1 MRIGDEMSEKNKA
14 TIAVRHGI
22 EADKHHGAV
31 VPPIYLSTT
40 YSFAD
45 FDTKRQYDYGRSGNP
60 NRDILAETLA
70 ELEGGARGI
79 ITATGMSA
87 VHLATQLL
95 NSDDT
100 LVIPHDC
107 YGGSYRLFT
116 SLEKRGLLKLK
127 VLDLT
132 KTENL
137 QEILAIKPKLIWIET
152 PSNPILR
159 LTDIKAITSIAKQC
173 GALVAADNTFLSP
186 ALQNPIEFGV
196 DIVVH
201 STTKYING
209 HSDVVGGAVIAAT
222 QELGD
227 ELAWWA
233 NNIGITGA
241 PFDSYLTLRGLRT
254 LNVRLKQHQENAFA
268 IAEYLENSPYVSQ
281 VYYPGL
287 ASHPQH
293 ELAKA
298 QQRGFGGMVSF
309 DIKGDIND
317 AAAFLTSLKDFSL
330 AESLGGVESLIC
342 HPATMTHAGMEPKAR
357 LEAGV
362 GDTLIR
368 ISVGI
373 EDVKDLIAD
382 LDRVFNLVKPG
393 QGQQAAKAEVKQT
406 QQDTQQNASFKLTP
420 AHTALW

>member
-1 MRIGDEMSEKNKA
+1 MSEKNKA

-159 LTDIKAITSIAKQC
+159 LTDIKAITSVAKQC

-186 ALQNPIEFGV
+186 ALQNLIEFGV

-268 IAEYLENSPYVSQ
+268 IAEYLESSPYVSQ

-393 QGQQAAKAEVKQT
+393 QGQQVTKAEAKQT

>member
-1 MRIGDEMSEKNKA
+1 MSEKNKA
-14 TIAVRHGI
+14 TIAVRSGI
-22 EADKHHGAV
+22 EADKQHGAV
-31 VPPIYLSTT
+31 VPPLYLSTT

-60 NRDILAETLA
+60 NRDILAEALT
-70 ELEGGARGI
+70 ELEGGAKGI
-79 ITATGMSA
+79 IIATGMAA
-87 VHLATQLL
+87 VHLTTQLL

-116 SLEKRGLLKLK
+116 SLEKRGLLKLEVVDFTK
-127 VLDLT
+127 SDSLT
-132 KTENL
+132 R
-137 QEILAIKPKLIWIET
+137 ILAIKPKLIWIET

-159 LTDIKAITSIAKQC
+159 LTDIKAVTDTAKQC

-186 ALQNPIEFGV
+186 ALQNPIKFGA

-222 QELGD
+222 AELGE

-254 LNVRLKQHQENAFA
+254 LNVRLRQHQESALA
-268 IAEYLENSPYVSQ
+268 IAQYLERSQFVAQ

-287 ASHPQH
+287 ESHPQH
-293 ELAKA
+293 ALAKA
-298 QQRGFGGMVSF
+298 QQLGFGAMVSF

-317 AAAFLTSLKDFSL
+317 AAAFSTRLNEFSL

-342 HPATMTHAGMEPKAR
+342 HPATMTHAGMDATAR
-357 LEAGV
+357 AEAGV

-373 EDVKDLIAD
+373 EDVNDLLAD
-382 LDRVFNLVKPG
+382 LDRVFNLVRPG
-393 QGQQAAKAEVKQT
+393 QADPGLSAKSGASESFGSAKLNAAH
-406 QQDTQQNASFKLTP
+406 P
-420 AHTALW
+420 ALW

>member
-1 MRIGDEMSEKNKA
+1 MSEKNKA
-14 TIAVRHGI
+14 TIAVRNGVD
-22 EADKHHGAV
+22 ADKHHGAV

-45 FDTKRQYDYGRSGNP
+45 FDTKREYDYGRSGNP

-70 ELEGGARGI
+70 KLEGGARGI
-79 ITATGMSA
+79 ITATGMAA

-116 SLEKRGLLKLK
+116 SLQKRGLLKLEI
-127 VLDLT
+127 LDLT
-132 KTENL
+132 KEESL
-137 QEILAIKPKLIWIET
+137 QQILVIKPKLIWIET
-152 PSNPILR
+152 PSNPVLR
-159 LTDIKAITSIAKQC
+159 LTDIKAVTDVAKQC

-186 ALQNPIEFGV
+186 ALQNPIKFGV

-254 LNVRLKQHQENAFA
+254 LNVRLRQHQENALA
-268 IAEYLENSPYVSQ
+268 IAKYLENSEYVSQ

-287 ASHPQH
+287 ESHPQH

-298 QQRGFGGMVSF
+298 QQLGFGGMVSF

-317 AAAFLTSLKDFSL
+317 AAAFLTSLKTFSL

-342 HPATMTHAGMEPKAR
+342 HPATMTHAGMDATAR

-373 EDVKDLIAD
+373 EDIYDLVAD
-382 LDRVFNLVKPG
+382 FERVFELVKPG
-393 QGQQAAKAEVKQT
+393 QNKNVVRVGKGAGTSGGNVKLSV
-406 QQDTQQNASFKLTP
+406 ARP
-420 AHTALW
+420 ALW

>member
-1 MRIGDEMSEKNKA
+1 MSEKNKA

-70 ELEGGARGI
+70 ELEGGAKGI

-132 KTENL
+132 NSENH

-186 ALQNPIEFGV
+186 ALQNPIQFGV

-268 IAEYLENSPYVSQ
+268 IAQYLENSPFVSQ

-317 AAAFLTSLKDFSL
+317 AAAFLTSLKEFSL

-342 HPATMTHAGMEPKAR
+342 HPATMTHAGMDPKAR

-373 EDVKDLIAD
+373 EDINDLIAD
-382 LDRVFNLVKPG
+382 LERVFNQVKPG
-393 QGQQAAKAEVKQT
+393 EGLHAGQPKAAQVQPT
-406 QQDTQQNASFKLTP
+406 NQQNTSFKLTP

>member
-1 MRIGDEMSEKNKA
+1 MSEKNKA

-45 FDTKRQYDYGRSGNP
+45 FDTKRQYDYCRSGNP

-132 KTENL
+132 KSENL

-268 IAEYLENSPYVSQ
+268 IAEYLESSPYVSQ

-393 QGQQAAKAEVKQT
+393 QGQQVTKAEAKLT

>member
-1 MRIGDEMSEKNKA
+1 MSQVNKS
-14 TIAVRHGI
+14 TVAVRHGI
-22 EADKHHGAV
+22 EADKAHGAV
-31 VPPIYLSTT
+31 VPPLYLSTT

-45 FDTKRQYDYGRSGNP
+45 FDTKRDYDYGRSGNF
-60 NRDILAETLA
+60 NRDVLAQALT

-79 ITATGMSA
+79 ITATGMAA
-87 VHLATQLL
+87 VHLVTQLL
-95 NSDDT
+95 NHDDT

-116 SLEKRGLLKLK
+116 SLAKRGLLKLA

-132 KTENL
+132 QPESLAQL
-137 QEILAIKPKLIWIET
+137 QQIKPKLVWIET

-159 LTDIKAITSIAKQC
+159 LTDIEAVVNAAHAV

-186 ALQNPIEFGV
+186 ALQNPIAFGV
-196 DIVVH
+196 DVVVH

-209 HSDVVGGAVIAAT
+209 HSDVVGGAVIART

-254 LNVRLKQHQENAFA
+254 LNVRLRQHQENAQI
-268 IAEYLENSPYVSQ
+268 IAEYLEKSPYVSQ

-287 ASHPQH
+287 ESHPQH
-293 ELAKA
+293 ELAKK
-298 QQRGFGGMVSF
+298 QQLGFGGMVSF
-309 DIKGDIND
+309 DIKGDLQTS
-317 AAAFLTSLKDFSL
+317 AKFLTSLTHFSL

-342 HPATMTHAGMEPKAR
+342 HPATMTHAGMDPQAR

-373 EDVKDLIAD
+373 EDAQDLIAD
-382 LDRVFNLVKPG
+382 LESGFACIDES
-393 QGQQAAKAEVKQT
+393 QASDDAK
-406 QQDTQQNASFKLTP
+406 SFKLTP
-420 AHTALW
+420 AHTVALW

>member
-1 MRIGDEMSEKNKA
+1 MSEKNKA

-70 ELEGGARGI
+70 ELEGGAKGI
-79 ITATGMSA
+79 ITATGMAA
-87 VHLATQLL
+87 VHLTTQLL

-132 KTENL
+132 KAENH

-268 IAEYLENSPYVSQ
+268 IAEYLEDSPFVSQ

-293 ELAKA
+293 ALAKA

-317 AAAFLTSLKDFSL
+317 AAAFLTGLKEFSL

-342 HPATMTHAGMEPKAR
+342 HPATMTHAGMEAKAR

-393 QGQQAAKAEVKQT
+393 QGQQATQSNATQTHTQANT
-406 QQDTQQNASFKLTP
+406 QQSSTFKLTP

>member
-1 MRIGDEMSEKNKA
+1 MSEKNKA
-14 TIAVRHGI
+14 TIAVRSGI
-22 EADKHHGAV
+22 EADKQHGAV
-31 VPPIYLSTT
+31 VPPLYLSTT

-60 NRDILAETLA
+60 NRDILAEALT
-70 ELEGGARGI
+70 ELEGGAKGI
-79 ITATGMSA
+79 ITATGMAA
-87 VHLATQLL
+87 VHLTTQLL

-116 SLEKRGLLKLK
+116 SLEKRGLLKLEVVDFTK
-127 VLDLT
+127 CDSLT
-132 KTENL
+132 R
-137 QEILAIKPKLIWIET
+137 ILAIKPKLIWIET

-159 LTDIKAITSIAKQC
+159 LTDIKAVTDTAKQC

-186 ALQNPIEFGV
+186 ALQNPIKFGA

-222 QELGD
+222 AELGE

-254 LNVRLKQHQENAFA
+254 LNVRLRQHQENALA
-268 IAEYLENSPYVSQ
+268 IAQYLERSQFVAQ

-287 ASHPQH
+287 ESHPQH
-293 ELAKA
+293 ALAKA
-298 QQRGFGGMVSF
+298 QQLGFGAMVSF

-317 AAAFLTSLKDFSL
+317 AAAFLTRLNEFSL

-342 HPATMTHAGMEPKAR
+342 HPATMTHAGMDATAR
-357 LEAGV
+357 AEAGV

-373 EDVKDLIAD
+373 EDVNDLLAD
-382 LDRVFNLVKPG
+382 LDRVFNLVRLG
-393 QGQQAAKAEVKQT
+393 QANLGLSAKSGASESFGSAKLNAAH
-406 QQDTQQNASFKLTP
+406 P
-420 AHTALW
+420 ALW

>member
-1 MRIGDEMSEKNKA
+1 MSEKNKA
-14 TIAVRHGI
+14 TIAVRSGI
-22 EADKHHGAV
+22 EADKQHGAI
-31 VPPIYLSTT
+31 VPPLYLSTT

-60 NRDILAETLA
+60 NRDILAEALT
-70 ELEGGARGI
+70 ELEGGAKGI
-79 ITATGMSA
+79 ITATGMAA
-87 VHLATQLL
+87 VHLTTQLL

-116 SLEKRGLLKLK
+116 SLEKRGLLKLEVVDFTK
-127 VLDLT
+127 SDSLT
-132 KTENL
+132 R
-137 QEILAIKPKLIWIET
+137 ILAIKPKLIWIET

-159 LTDIKAITSIAKQC
+159 LTDIKAVTDTAKQC

-186 ALQNPIEFGV
+186 ALQNPIKFGA

-222 QELGD
+222 AELGE

-254 LNVRLKQHQENAFA
+254 LNVRLRQHQENTLA
-268 IAEYLENSPYVSQ
+268 IAQYLERSEFVAQ

-287 ASHPQH
+287 ESHPQH
-293 ELAKA
+293 ALAKA
-298 QQRGFGGMVSF
+298 QQLGFGAMVSF

-317 AAAFLTSLKDFSL
+317 AAAFLTRLNEFSL

-342 HPATMTHAGMEPKAR
+342 HPATMTHAGMDATAR
-357 LEAGV
+357 AEAGV

-373 EDVKDLIAD
+373 EDVNDLLAD
-382 LDRVFNLVKPG
+382 LDRVFNLVRPG
-393 QGQQAAKAEVKQT
+393 QANLGLSAKSGASESFGSAKLNAAH
-406 QQDTQQNASFKLTP
+406 P
-420 AHTALW
+420 ALW

>member
-1 MRIGDEMSEKNKA
+1 MSEKNKA
-14 TIAVRHGI
+14 TIAVRSGI
-22 EADKHHGAV
+22 EADKQHGAV
-31 VPPIYLSTT
+31 VPPLYLSTT

-60 NRDILAETLA
+60 NRDILAEALT
-70 ELEGGARGI
+70 ELEGGAKGI
-79 ITATGMSA
+79 IIATGMAA
-87 VHLATQLL
+87 VHLTTQLL

-116 SLEKRGLLKLK
+116 SLEKRGLLKLEVVDFTK
-127 VLDLT
+127 SDSLT
-132 KTENL
+132 R
-137 QEILAIKPKLIWIET
+137 ILAIKPKLIWIET

-159 LTDIKAITSIAKQC
+159 LTDIKAVTDTAKQC

-186 ALQNPIEFGV
+186 ALQNPIKFGA

-222 QELGD
+222 AELGE

-254 LNVRLKQHQENAFA
+254 LNVRLRQHQENALA
-268 IAEYLENSPYVSQ
+268 IAQYLERSQFVAQ

-287 ASHPQH
+287 ESHPQH
-293 ELAKA
+293 ALAKA
-298 QQRGFGGMVSF
+298 QQLGFGAMVSF

-317 AAAFLTSLKDFSL
+317 AAAFLTRLNEFSL

-342 HPATMTHAGMEPKAR
+342 HPATMTHAGMDATAR
-357 LEAGV
+357 AEAGV

-373 EDVKDLIAD
+373 EDVNDLLAD
-382 LDRVFNLVKPG
+382 LDRVFNLVRPG
-393 QGQQAAKAEVKQT
+393 QANPGLSAKSGASESFGSAKLNAA
-406 QQDTQQNASFKLTP
+406 NP
-420 AHTALW
+420 ALW

>member
-1 MRIGDEMSEKNKA
+1 MSQSNKS
-14 TIAVRHGI
+14 TIAVRNGI
-22 EADKHHGAV
+22 DADKHHGAV
-31 VPPIYLSTT
+31 VPPLYLSTT

-45 FDTKRQYDYGRSGNP
+45 FDKKRDYDYGRSGNP
-60 NRDILAETLA
+60 NRDILADTLTQ
-70 ELEGGARGI
+70 LEGGEKGM
-79 ITATGMSA
+79 ITATGMAA
-87 VHLATQLL
+87 VHLVTQLL
-95 NSDDT
+95 NHDDT

-116 SLEKRGLLKLK
+116 SLEKRGLLKVV

-132 KTENL
+132 KSESL
-137 QEILAIKPKLIWIET
+137 EQIAEIAPKVVWIET

-159 LTDIKAITSIAKQC
+159 LTDIEAVVKAAHNC

-186 ALQNPIEFGV
+186 ALQNPIAFGV

-201 STTKYING
+201 STTKFING
-209 HSDVVGGAVIAAT
+209 HSDVVGGAVIART
-222 QELGD
+222 KELGE

-233 NNIGITGA
+233 NNIGITGS

-254 LNVRLKQHQENAFA
+254 LKVRLKQHEQNALE
-268 IAEYLENSPYVSQ
+268 IAKYLEASPFVKQ

-287 ASHPQH
+287 VSHPQH
-293 ELAKA
+293 ELAKK
-298 QQRGFGGMVSF
+298 QQHGFGGMVSF
-309 DIKGDIND
+309 DIKGGLEDS
-317 AAAFLTSLKDFSL
+317 AAFLTSLKQFSL

-342 HPATMTHAGMEPKAR
+342 HPATMTHAGMDPEAR

-373 EDVKDLIAD
+373 EEVEDLLAD
-382 LDRVFNLVKPG
+382 IEQAFQRIKPG
-393 QGQQAAKAEVKQT
+393 TQGAPDSAK
-406 QQDTQQNASFKLTP
+406 DFKLSP
-420 AHTALW
+420 AHTVLW

>member
-1 MRIGDEMSEKNKA
+1 MSEKNKA

-31 VPPIYLSTT
+31 VPPLYLSTT

-70 ELEGGARGI
+70 ELEGGAKGI

-116 SLEKRGLLKLK
+116 SLEKRGLLKLR

-132 KTENL
+132 NTDNL

-393 QGQQAAKAEVKQT
+393 QGQQVTKAAVEQT

>member
-1 MRIGDEMSEKNKA
+1 MSEKNKA

-31 VPPIYLSTT
+31 VPPLYLSTT

-70 ELEGGARGI
+70 ELEGGAKGI

-116 SLEKRGLLKLK
+116 SLEKRGLLKLR

-132 KTENL
+132 NTDNH

-159 LTDIKAITSIAKQC
+159 LTDIKAITRIAKQC

-393 QGQQAAKAEVKQT
+393 QGQQVTNAAVEQT

>member
-1 MRIGDEMSEKNKA
+1 MSEKNKA
-14 TIAVRHGI
+14 TIAVRSGI
-22 EADKHHGAV
+22 EADKQHGAV
-31 VPPIYLSTT
+31 VPPLYLSTT

-60 NRDILAETLA
+60 NRDILAEALT
-70 ELEGGARGI
+70 ELEGGAKGI
-79 ITATGMSA
+79 ITATGMAA
-87 VHLATQLL
+87 VHLTTQLL

-116 SLEKRGLLKLK
+116 SLEKRGLLKLEVVDFTK
-127 VLDLT
+127 SDSLT
-132 KTENL
+132 R
-137 QEILAIKPKLIWIET
+137 ILAIKPKLIWIET

-159 LTDIKAITSIAKQC
+159 LTDIKAVTDTAKQC

-186 ALQNPIEFGV
+186 ALQNPIKFGA

-222 QELGD
+222 AELGE

-254 LNVRLKQHQENAFA
+254 LNVRLRQHQENALA
-268 IAEYLENSPYVSQ
+268 IAQYLERSQFVAQ

-287 ASHPQH
+287 ESHPQH
-293 ELAKA
+293 ALAKA
-298 QQRGFGGMVSF
+298 QQLGFGAMVSF

-317 AAAFLTSLKDFSL
+317 AAAFLTRLNEFSL

-342 HPATMTHAGMEPKAR
+342 HPATMTHAGMDATAR
-357 LEAGV
+357 AEAGV

-373 EDVKDLIAD
+373 EDVNDLLAD
-382 LDRVFNLVKPG
+382 LDRVFNLVRPG
-393 QGQQAAKAEVKQT
+393 QANLGLSAKSGASESFGSAKLNAAH
-406 QQDTQQNASFKLTP
+406 P
-420 AHTALW
+420 ALW

>member
-1 MRIGDEMSEKNKA
+1 MSEKNKA
-14 TIAVRHGI
+14 TIAVRTGI
-22 EADKHHGAV
+22 EADKQHGAV
-31 VPPIYLSTT
+31 VPPLYLSTT

-60 NRDILAETLA
+60 NRDILAEALT
-70 ELEGGARGI
+70 ELEGGAKGI
-79 ITATGMSA
+79 ITATGMAA
-87 VHLATQLL
+87 VHLTTQLL

-116 SLEKRGLLKLK
+116 SLEKRGLLKLE
-127 VLDLT
+127 VVDFT
-132 KTENL
+132 KSESL
-137 QEILAIKPKLIWIET
+137 SQILAIKPKLIWIET

-159 LTDIKAITSIAKQC
+159 LTDIKAVTDIAKQC

-186 ALQNPIEFGV
+186 ALQNPIKFGA

-222 QELGD
+222 AELGE

-254 LNVRLKQHQENAFA
+254 LNVRLRQHQENALA
-268 IAEYLENSPYVSQ
+268 IAQYLENSPFVAQ

-287 ASHPQH
+287 ESHPQH
-293 ELAKA
+293 TLAKA
-298 QQRGFGGMVSF
+298 QQFGFGAMVSF

-317 AAAFLTSLKDFSL
+317 AAAFLTRLNEFSL

-342 HPATMTHAGMEPKAR
+342 HPATMTHAGMEATAR
-357 LEAGV
+357 AEAGV

-373 EDVKDLIAD
+373 EDAKDLLAD
-382 LDRVFNLVKPG
+382 LDRVFNLVRPG
-393 QGQQAAKAEVKQT
+393 QADNALAAKNGASESFGSAKL
-406 QQDTQQNASFKLTP
+406 NA
-420 AHTALW
+420 AHPALW

>member
-1 MRIGDEMSEKNKA
+1 MSEKNKA

-31 VPPIYLSTT
+31 VPPLYLSTT

-132 KTENL
+132 KSENL

-373 EDVKDLIAD
+373 EDAKDLIAD

-393 QGQQAAKAEVKQT
+393 QGQQVTTAAVEQT

>member
-1 MRIGDEMSEKNKA
+1 MSEKNKA

-31 VPPIYLSTT
+31 VPPLYLSTT

-70 ELEGGARGI
+70 ELEGGEKGI

-116 SLEKRGLLKLK
+116 SLEKRGLLKLR

-132 KTENL
+132 NTDNH

-159 LTDIKAITSIAKQC
+159 LTDIKAITRIAKQC

-393 QGQQAAKAEVKQT
+393 QGQQVTKAAVEQT

>member
-1 MRIGDEMSEKNKA
+1 MSEKNKA
-14 TIAVRHGI
+14 TIAVRNGVD
-22 EADKHHGAV
+22 ADKHHGAV

-45 FDTKRQYDYGRSGNP
+45 FDTKRAYDYGRSGNP
-60 NRDILAETLA
+60 NRDILADTLA

-79 ITATGMSA
+79 ITATGMAA

-95 NSDDT
+95 NNDDT

-132 KTENL
+132 KPESL
-137 QEILAIKPKLIWIET
+137 EQILTIKPKLIWIET
-152 PSNPILR
+152 PSNPVLR
-159 LTDIKAITSIAKQC
+159 LTDIKAVTDIAKQC

-186 ALQNPIEFGV
+186 ALQNPIKFGV

-209 HSDVVGGAVIAAT
+209 HSDVVGGAVVAAT

-254 LNVRLKQHQENAFA
+254 LNVRLKQHQENALA
-268 IAEYLENSPYVSQ
+268 IAKYLESSEYVSQ

-287 ASHPQH
+287 ESHPQH
-293 ELAKA
+293 ALAKA
-298 QQRGFGGMVSF
+298 QQLGFGGMVSF
-309 DIKGDIND
+309 DIKGDVND
-317 AAAFLTSLKDFSL
+317 AAAFLTSLKEFSL

-342 HPATMTHAGMEPKAR
+342 HPATMTHAGMEAQAR

-373 EDVKDLIAD
+373 EDVEDLLAD
-382 LDRVFNLVKPG
+382 FERVFNLVKPG
-393 QGQQAAKAEVKQT
+393 QNKNVGRVGKAAGHANGDVKQQAAH
-406 QQDTQQNASFKLTP
+406 P
-420 AHTALW
+420 ALW

>member
-1 MRIGDEMSEKNKA
+1 MSQVNKS
-14 TIAVRHGI
+14 TVAVRHGI
-22 EADKHHGAV
+22 EADKAHGAV
-31 VPPIYLSTT
+31 VPPLYLSTT

-45 FDTKRQYDYGRSGNP
+45 FDTKRDYDYGRSGNF
-60 NRDILAETLA
+60 NRDVLAQALT

-79 ITATGMSA
+79 ITATGMAA
-87 VHLATQLL
+87 VHLVTQLL
-95 NSDDT
+95 NHDDT

-116 SLEKRGLLKLK
+116 SLAKRGLLKLA

-132 KTENL
+132 QPESLAQL
-137 QEILAIKPKLIWIET
+137 QQIKPKLVWIET

-159 LTDIKAITSIAKQC
+159 LTDIEAVVNAAHAV

-186 ALQNPIEFGV
+186 ALQNPIAFGV
-196 DIVVH
+196 DVVVH

-209 HSDVVGGAVIAAT
+209 HSDVVGGAVIART

-254 LNVRLKQHQENAFA
+254 LNVRLRQHQENAQL
-268 IAEYLENSPYVSQ
+268 IAEYLEKSPYVSQ

-287 ASHPQH
+287 ESHPQH
-293 ELAKA
+293 ELAKK
-298 QQRGFGGMVSF
+298 QQLGFGGMVSF
-309 DIKGDIND
+309 DIKGDLQTS
-317 AAAFLTSLKDFSL
+317 AKFLTSLTHFSL

-342 HPATMTHAGMEPKAR
+342 HPATMTHAGMDPQAR

-373 EDVKDLIAD
+373 EDAQDLIAD
-382 LDRVFNLVKPG
+382 LESGFACIDES
-393 QGQQAAKAEVKQT
+393 QASDDAK
-406 QQDTQQNASFKLTP
+406 SFKLTP
-420 AHTALW
+420 AHTVALW

>member
-1 MRIGDEMSEKNKA
+1 MSEKNKA
-14 TIAVRHGI
+14 TIAVRNGVD
-22 EADKHHGAV
+22 ADKHHGAV

-45 FDTKRQYDYGRSGNP
+45 FDTKRAYDYGRSGNP

-79 ITATGMSA
+79 ITATGMAA

-95 NSDDT
+95 NNDDT

-132 KTENL
+132 KSESL
-137 QEILAIKPKLIWIET
+137 EQILTIKPKLIWIET
-152 PSNPILR
+152 PSNPVLR
-159 LTDIKAITSIAKQC
+159 LTDIKAVTDIAKQC

-186 ALQNPIEFGV
+186 ALQNPIKFGV

-209 HSDVVGGAVIAAT
+209 HSDVVGGAVVAAT

-254 LNVRLKQHQENAFA
+254 LNVRLKQHQENALA
-268 IAEYLENSPYVSQ
+268 IAKYLESSEYVSQ

-287 ASHPQH
+287 ESHPQH
-293 ELAKA
+293 ALAKA
-298 QQRGFGGMVSF
+298 QQLGFGGMVSF
-309 DIKGDIND
+309 DIKGDVND
-317 AAAFLTSLKDFSL
+317 AAAFLTSLKEFSL

-342 HPATMTHAGMEPKAR
+342 HPATMTHAGMEAQAR

-373 EDVKDLIAD
+373 EDVEDLLAD
-382 LDRVFNLVKPG
+382 FERVFNLVKPG
-393 QGQQAAKAEVKQT
+393 QNKNVGRVGKAAGNANGDVKQQAAH
-406 QQDTQQNASFKLTP
+406 P
-420 AHTALW
+420 ALW

>member
-1 MRIGDEMSEKNKA
+1 MSEKNKA
-14 TIAVRHGI
+14 TIAVRNGVD
-22 EADKHHGAV
+22 ADKHHGAV

-45 FDTKRQYDYGRSGNP
+45 FDTKREYDYGRSGNP

-70 ELEGGARGI
+70 KLEGGARGI
-79 ITATGMSA
+79 ITATGMAA

-116 SLEKRGLLKLK
+116 SLQKRGLLKLEI
-127 VLDLT
+127 LDLT
-132 KTENL
+132 KEESL
-137 QEILAIKPKLIWIET
+137 QQILVIKPKLIWIET
-152 PSNPILR
+152 PSNPVLR
-159 LTDIKAITSIAKQC
+159 LTDIKAVTDVAKQC

-186 ALQNPIEFGV
+186 ALQNPINFGV

-227 ELAWWA
+227 EFAWWA

-254 LNVRLKQHQENAFA
+254 LNVRLRQHQENALA
-268 IAEYLENSPYVSQ
+268 IAKYLESSEYVSQ

-287 ASHPQH
+287 ESHPQH

-298 QQRGFGGMVSF
+298 QQLGFGGMVSF

-317 AAAFLTSLKDFSL
+317 AAAFLTSLKTFSL

-342 HPATMTHAGMEPKAR
+342 HPATMTHAGMDATAR

-373 EDVKDLIAD
+373 EDIYDLVAD
-382 LDRVFNLVKPG
+382 FEQVFELVKPG
-393 QGQQAAKAEVKQT
+393 QNKNVGRVGKGAGTSGGNVKLSV
-406 QQDTQQNASFKLTP
+406 ARP
-420 AHTALW
+420 ALW

>member
-1 MRIGDEMSEKNKA
+1 MSEENKA
-14 TIAVRHGI
+14 TIAVRNGVD
-22 EADKHHGAV
+22 ADKHHGAV

-45 FDTKRQYDYGRSGNP
+45 FDTKREYDYGRSGNP

-70 ELEGGARGI
+70 KLEGGARGI
-79 ITATGMSA
+79 ITATGMAA

-116 SLEKRGLLKLK
+116 SLQKRGLLKLEI
-127 VLDLT
+127 LDLT
-132 KTENL
+132 KAESL
-137 QEILAIKPKLIWIET
+137 QQILAIKPKLIWIET
-152 PSNPILR
+152 PSNPVLR
-159 LTDIKAITSIAKQC
+159 LTDIKAVTDVAKQC

-186 ALQNPIEFGV
+186 ALQNPIKFGV

-209 HSDVVGGAVIAAT
+209 HSDVVGGAVITAT

-254 LNVRLKQHQENAFA
+254 LNVRLRQHQENALA
-268 IAEYLENSPYVSQ
+268 IAKYLESSEFVSQ

-287 ASHPQH
+287 ESHPQH

-298 QQRGFGGMVSF
+298 QQLGFGGMVSF

-317 AAAFLTSLKDFSL
+317 AAAFLTSLKTFSL

-342 HPATMTHAGMEPKAR
+342 HPATMTHAGMDATAR

-373 EDVKDLIAD
+373 EDIHDLVAD
-382 LDRVFNLVKPG
+382 FERVFKLVKPG
-393 QGQQAAKAEVKQT
+393 QNKNVGRVGKGAGTSGGSVKLSAAR
-406 QQDTQQNASFKLTP
+406 P
-420 AHTALW
+420 ALW

>member
-1 MRIGDEMSEKNKA
+1 MSEKNKA
-14 TIAVRHGI
+14 TIAVRSGV

-31 VPPIYLSTT
+31 VAPIYLSTT

-87 VHLATQLL
+87 VHLATQIL
-95 NSDDT
+95 NHDDT

-116 SLEKRGLLKLK
+116 SLQKRGLLKLE

-132 KTENL
+132 QAQSLDK
-137 QEILAIKPKLIWIET
+137 ILAIKPKLIWIET
-152 PSNPILR
+152 PSNPLLR
-159 LTDIKAITSIAKQC
+159 LTDIKAITDVAKQC

-186 ALQNPIEFGV
+186 ALQNPIKFGV

-209 HSDVVGGAVIAAT
+209 HSDVVGGAVIAAS

-227 ELAWWA
+227 ELGWWA

-254 LNVRLKQHQENAFA
+254 LNVRLKQHQENALA
-268 IAEYLENSPYVSQ
+268 IAKYLEKSEFVRQ

-287 ASHPQH
+287 ESHPQH

-298 QQRGFGGMVSF
+298 QQLGFGGMVSF
-309 DIKGDIND
+309 DIKGDVND
-317 AAAFLTSLKDFSL
+317 AAAFLTSLRDFSL

-368 ISVGI
+368 VSVGI
-373 EDVKDLIAD
+373 EDINDLLAD
-382 LDRVFNLVKPG
+382 LERVFQLVKPG
-393 QGQQAAKAEVKQT
+393 SKANLNKGAGGDIKLSAAH
-406 QQDTQQNASFKLTP
+406 P
-420 AHTALW
+420 ALW

>member
-1 MRIGDEMSEKNKA
+1 MSENNKA

-31 VPPIYLSTT
+31 VPPLYLSTT

-132 KTENL
+132 KSENH
-137 QEILAIKPKLIWIET
+137 QEILSIKPKLIWIET

-287 ASHPQH
+287 SSHPQH

-393 QGQQAAKAEVKQT
+393 QGQQVTKAEVKQT

>member
-1 MRIGDEMSEKNKA
+1 
-14 TIAVRHGI
+14 V
-22 EADKHHGAV
+22 
-31 VPPIYLSTT
+31 
-40 YSFAD
+40 
-45 FDTKRQYDYGRSGNP
+45 
-60 NRDILAETLA
+60 
-70 ELEGGARGI
+70 
-79 ITATGMSA
+79 
-87 VHLATQLL
+87 
-95 NSDDT
+95 
-100 LVIPHDC
+100 
-107 YGGSYRLFT
+107 
-116 SLEKRGLLKLK
+116 
-127 VLDLT
+127 
-132 KTENL
+132 
-137 QEILAIKPKLIWIET
+137 
-152 PSNPILR
+152 
-159 LTDIKAITSIAKQC
+159 AKQC

-186 ALQNPIEFGV
+186 ALQNPIKFGV

-254 LNVRLKQHQENAFA
+254 LNVRLRQHQENALA
-268 IAEYLENSPYVSQ
+268 IAKYLESSEYVSQ

-287 ASHPQH
+287 ESHPQH

-298 QQRGFGGMVSF
+298 QQLGFGGMVSF

-317 AAAFLTSLKDFSL
+317 AAAFLTSLKTFSL

-342 HPATMTHAGMEPKAR
+342 HPATMTHAGMEATAR

-373 EDVKDLIAD
+373 EDIHDLVAD
-382 LDRVFNLVKPG
+382 FERVFELVKPG
-393 QGQQAAKAEVKQT
+393 QNKNVGRVGKGAGTPGGNVKLSAAR
-406 QQDTQQNASFKLTP
+406 P
-420 AHTALW
+420 ALW

>member
-1 MRIGDEMSEKNKA
+1 MSEKNKA
-14 TIAVRHGI
+14 TIAVRNGVD
-22 EADKHHGAV
+22 ADKHHGAV

-45 FDTKRQYDYGRSGNP
+45 FDTKRAYDYGRSGNP

-79 ITATGMSA
+79 ITATGMAA

-95 NSDDT
+95 NNDDT

-132 KTENL
+132 NSENL
-137 QEILAIKPKLIWIET
+137 EQILTIKPKLIWIET
-152 PSNPILR
+152 PSNPVLR
-159 LTDIKAITSIAKQC
+159 LTDMKAVTDIAKQC

-186 ALQNPIEFGV
+186 ALQNPIKFGV

-209 HSDVVGGAVIAAT
+209 HSDVVGGAVVAAT

-254 LNVRLKQHQENAFA
+254 LNVRLRQHQENALA
-268 IAEYLENSPYVSQ
+268 IAKYLESSEYVSQ

-287 ASHPQH
+287 ESHPQH
-293 ELAKA
+293 TLAKA
-298 QQRGFGGMVSF
+298 QQLGFGGMVSF
-309 DIKGDIND
+309 DIKGDVDD
-317 AAAFLTSLKDFSL
+317 AAAFLTSLKEFSL

-373 EDVKDLIAD
+373 EDVEDLLAD
-382 LDRVFNLVKPG
+382 FERVFNLVKPG
-393 QGQQAAKAEVKQT
+393 QNKNVGRVGKAAGNANGDVKQQAAH
-406 QQDTQQNASFKLTP
+406 P
-420 AHTALW
+420 ALW

>member
-1 MRIGDEMSEKNKA
+1 MSDKNKA
-14 TIAVRHGI
+14 TITVRHGI

-132 KTENL
+132 KSENL
-137 QEILAIKPKLIWIET
+137 QEILSIKPKLIWIET

-173 GALVAADNTFLSP
+173 DALVAADNTFLSP
-186 ALQNPIEFGV
+186 ALQNPIELGV

-268 IAEYLENSPYVSQ
+268 IAEYLENSPFVSQ

-393 QGQQAAKAEVKQT
+393 QGQQVAKAEVKQT

>member
-1 MRIGDEMSEKNKA
+1 MSKKNKA
-14 TIAVRHGI
+14 TIAVRSGI
-22 EADKHHGAV
+22 EADKQHGAV
-31 VPPIYLSTT
+31 VPPLYLSTT

-60 NRDILAETLA
+60 NRDILAEALT
-70 ELEGGARGI
+70 ELEGGAKGI
-79 ITATGMSA
+79 ITATGMAA
-87 VHLATQLL
+87 VHLTTQLL

-116 SLEKRGLLKLK
+116 SLEKRGLLKLEVVDFTK
-127 VLDLT
+127 SDSLT
-132 KTENL
+132 R
-137 QEILAIKPKLIWIET
+137 ILAIKPKLIWIET

-159 LTDIKAITSIAKQC
+159 LTDIKAVTDTAKQC

-186 ALQNPIEFGV
+186 ALQNPIKFGA

-222 QELGD
+222 AELGE

-254 LNVRLKQHQENAFA
+254 LNVRLRQHQENALA
-268 IAEYLENSPYVSQ
+268 IAQYLERSQFVDQ

-287 ASHPQH
+287 ESHSQH
-293 ELAKA
+293 ALAKA
-298 QQRGFGGMVSF
+298 QQLGFGAMVSF

-317 AAAFLTSLKDFSL
+317 AAAFLTRLNEFSL

-342 HPATMTHAGMEPKAR
+342 HPATMTHAGMDATAR
-357 LEAGV
+357 AEAGV

-373 EDVKDLIAD
+373 EDVNDLLAD
-382 LDRVFNLVKPG
+382 LDRVFNLVRPG
-393 QGQQAAKAEVKQT
+393 QADPGLSAKSGASESFGSAKLNAAH
-406 QQDTQQNASFKLTP
+406 P
-420 AHTALW
+420 ALW

>member
-1 MRIGDEMSEKNKA
+1 MSEKNKA
-14 TIAVRHGI
+14 TIAVRSGI
-22 EADKHHGAV
+22 EADKQHGAI
-31 VPPIYLSTT
+31 VPPLYLSTT

-60 NRDILAETLA
+60 NRDILAEALT
-70 ELEGGARGI
+70 ELEGGAKGI
-79 ITATGMSA
+79 ITATGMAA
-87 VHLATQLL
+87 VHLTTQLL

-116 SLEKRGLLKLK
+116 SLEKRGLLKLEVVDFTK
-127 VLDLT
+127 SDSLT
-132 KTENL
+132 R
-137 QEILAIKPKLIWIET
+137 ILAIKPKLIWIET

-159 LTDIKAITSIAKQC
+159 LTDIKAVTDTAKQC

-186 ALQNPIEFGV
+186 ALQNPIKFGA

-222 QELGD
+222 AELGE

-254 LNVRLKQHQENAFA
+254 LNVRLRQHQENALA
-268 IAEYLENSPYVSQ
+268 IAQYLERSQFVAQ

-287 ASHPQH
+287 ESHPQH
-293 ELAKA
+293 ALAKA
-298 QQRGFGGMVSF
+298 QQLGFGAMVSF

-317 AAAFLTSLKDFSL
+317 AAAFLTRLNEFSL

-342 HPATMTHAGMEPKAR
+342 HPATMTHAGMDATAR
-357 LEAGV
+357 AEAGV

-373 EDVKDLIAD
+373 EDVNDLLAD
-382 LDRVFNLVKPG
+382 LDRVFNLVRPG
-393 QGQQAAKAEVKQT
+393 QANLGLSAKSGASESFGSAKLNAAH
-406 QQDTQQNASFKLTP
+406 P
-420 AHTALW
+420 ALW

>member
-1 MRIGDEMSEKNKA
+1 MSQVNKS
-14 TIAVRHGI
+14 TVAVRHGI
-22 EADKHHGAV
+22 EADKAHGAV
-31 VPPIYLSTT
+31 VPPLYLSTT

-45 FDTKRQYDYGRSGNP
+45 FDTKRDYDYGRSGNF
-60 NRDILAETLA
+60 NRDVLAQALT

-79 ITATGMSA
+79 ITATGMAA
-87 VHLATQLL
+87 VHLVTQLL
-95 NSDDT
+95 NHDDT

-116 SLEKRGLLKLK
+116 SLAKRGLLKLA

-132 KTENL
+132 QPESLAQL
-137 QEILAIKPKLIWIET
+137 QQIKPKLVWIET

-159 LTDIKAITSIAKQC
+159 LTDIEAVVNAARSI

-186 ALQNPIEFGV
+186 ALQNPIAFGV
-196 DIVVH
+196 DVVVH

-209 HSDVVGGAVIAAT
+209 HSDVVGGAVIART

-254 LNVRLKQHQENAFA
+254 LNVRLRQHQENAQL
-268 IAEYLENSPYVSQ
+268 IAEYLEKSPYVSQ

-287 ASHPQH
+287 ESHPQH
-293 ELAKA
+293 ELAKK
-298 QQRGFGGMVSF
+298 QQLGFGGMVSF
-309 DIKGDIND
+309 DIKGDLQTS
-317 AAAFLTSLKDFSL
+317 AKFLTSLTHFSL

-342 HPATMTHAGMEPKAR
+342 HPATMTHAGMEPQAR

-373 EDVKDLIAD
+373 EDAQDLIAD
-382 LDRVFNLVKPG
+382 LESGFACIDES
-393 QGQQAAKAEVKQT
+393 QASDDAK
-406 QQDTQQNASFKLTP
+406 SFKLTP
-420 AHTALW
+420 AHTVALW

>member
-1 MRIGDEMSEKNKA
+1 MNKAKKA
-14 TIAVRHGI
+14 TIAVRKGI

-31 VPPIYLSTT
+31 VPPLFLSTT

-45 FDTKRQYDYGRSGNP
+45 FDTKRAYDYGRSGNP
-60 NRDILAETLA
+60 TRDILAETLA
-70 ELEGGARGI
+70 ELEGGAKGI
-79 ITATGMSA
+79 VTATGMAA
-87 VHLATQLL
+87 VHLVTQLL
-95 NSDDT
+95 SSDDT

-127 VLDLT
+127 VVNFTLD
-132 KTENL
+132 KSFA
-137 QEILAIKPKLIWIET
+137 EIEALKPALIWIET
-152 PSNPILR
+152 PSNPLLR
-159 LTDIKAITSIAKQC
+159 LTDIAKVVETAKNC

-209 HSDVVGGAVIAAT
+209 HSDVVGGAVIAKTA
-222 QELGD
+222 ELGE

-241 PFDSYLTLRGLRT
+241 PFDSYLTLRGIRT
-254 LNVRLKQHQENAFA
+254 LNVRIKQHEQNAFL
-268 IAEYLENSPYVSQ
+268 IAEYLERSPYVKS

-287 ASHPQH
+287 ESHPQH
-293 ELAKA
+293 TLAKQ

-317 AAAFLTSLKDFSL
+317 AARFLTNCEHFTL

-373 EDVKDLIAD
+373 EDANDLLAD
-382 LDRVFNLVKPG
+382 LERNFEQVRPG
-393 QGQQAAKAEVKQT
+393 QSQSVSSAAKASDNEQQT
-406 QQDTQQNASFKLTP
+406 DDNCANFVSP
-420 AHTALW
+420 AHVALW

>member
-1 MRIGDEMSEKNKA
+1 MSENNKA

-31 VPPIYLSTT
+31 VPPLYLSTT

-132 KTENL
+132 KSENH
-137 QEILAIKPKLIWIET
+137 QEILSIKPKLIWIET

-268 IAEYLENSPYVSQ
+268 IAEYLESSPYVSQ

-393 QGQQAAKAEVKQT
+393 QGQQVTKAEAKQA
-406 QQDTQQNASFKLTP
+406 QQDTQQNTSFKLTP

>member
-1 MRIGDEMSEKNKA
+1 MSEKNKA
-14 TIAVRHGI
+14 TIAVRSGI
-22 EADKHHGAV
+22 EADKQHGAV
-31 VPPIYLSTT
+31 VPPLYLSTT

-60 NRDILAETLA
+60 NRDILAEALT
-70 ELEGGARGI
+70 ELEGGAKGI
-79 ITATGMSA
+79 ITATGMAA
-87 VHLATQLL
+87 VHLTTQLL

-116 SLEKRGLLKLK
+116 SLEKRGLLKLEVVDFTK
-127 VLDLT
+127 SDSLT
-132 KTENL
+132 R
-137 QEILAIKPKLIWIET
+137 IFAIKPKLIWIET

-159 LTDIKAITSIAKQC
+159 LTDIKAVTDTAKQC

-186 ALQNPIEFGV
+186 ALQNPIKFGA

-222 QELGD
+222 AELGE

-254 LNVRLKQHQENAFA
+254 LNVRLRQHQENALA
-268 IAEYLENSPYVSQ
+268 IAQYLERSQFVAQ

-287 ASHPQH
+287 ESHPQH
-293 ELAKA
+293 ALAKA
-298 QQRGFGGMVSF
+298 QQLGFGAMVSF

-317 AAAFLTSLKDFSL
+317 AAAFLTRLNEFSL

-342 HPATMTHAGMEPKAR
+342 HPATMTHAGMDATAR
-357 LEAGV
+357 AEAGV

-373 EDVKDLIAD
+373 EDVNDLLAD
-382 LDRVFNLVKPG
+382 LDRVFNLVRPG
-393 QGQQAAKAEVKQT
+393 QADPGLSAKSGASESFGSAKLNAAH
-406 QQDTQQNASFKLTP
+406 P
-420 AHTALW
+420 ALW

>member
-1 MRIGDEMSEKNKA
+1 MSEKNKA
-14 TIAVRHGI
+14 TIAVRNGVD
-22 EADKHHGAV
+22 ADKHHGAV

-45 FDTKRQYDYGRSGNP
+45 FDTKREYDYGRSGNP

-70 ELEGGARGI
+70 KLEGGARGI
-79 ITATGMSA
+79 ISATGMAA

-116 SLEKRGLLKLK
+116 SLQKRGLLKLK
-127 VLDLT
+127 ILDLT
-132 KTENL
+132 KEESL
-137 QEILAIKPKLIWIET
+137 QQILVIKPKLIWIET
-152 PSNPILR
+152 PSNPVLR
-159 LTDIKAITSIAKQC
+159 LTDIKAVTDVAKQC

-186 ALQNPIEFGV
+186 ALQNPIKFGV

-254 LNVRLKQHQENAFA
+254 LNVRLRQHQENALA
-268 IAEYLENSPYVSQ
+268 IAKYLESSEYVSQ

-287 ASHPQH
+287 ESHPQH

-298 QQRGFGGMVSF
+298 QQLGFGGMVSF

-317 AAAFLTSLKDFSL
+317 AAAFLTSLKTFSL

-342 HPATMTHAGMEPKAR
+342 HPATMTHAGMEATAR

-373 EDVKDLIAD
+373 EDIHDLVAD
-382 LDRVFNLVKPG
+382 FERVFELVKPG
-393 QGQQAAKAEVKQT
+393 QNKNVGRVGKGAGTPGGNVKLSAAR
-406 QQDTQQNASFKLTP
+406 P
-420 AHTALW
+420 ALW

>member
-1 MRIGDEMSEKNKA
+1 MSEKNKA
-14 TIAVRHGI
+14 TIAVRNGVD
-22 EADKHHGAV
+22 ADKHHGAV

-45 FDTKRQYDYGRSGNP
+45 FDTKRAYDYGRSGNP
-60 NRDILAETLA
+60 NRDILADTLA

-79 ITATGMSA
+79 ITATGMAA

-95 NSDDT
+95 NNDDT

-132 KTENL
+132 KPESL
-137 QEILAIKPKLIWIET
+137 KQILTIKPKLIWIET
-152 PSNPILR
+152 PSNPVLR
-159 LTDIKAITSIAKQC
+159 LTDIKAVTDIAKQC

-186 ALQNPIEFGV
+186 ALQNPIKFGV

-209 HSDVVGGAVIAAT
+209 HSDVVGGAVVAAT

-254 LNVRLKQHQENAFA
+254 LNVRLKQHQENALA
-268 IAEYLENSPYVSQ
+268 IAKYLESSEYVSQ

-287 ASHPQH
+287 ESHPQH
-293 ELAKA
+293 ALAKA
-298 QQRGFGGMVSF
+298 QQLGFGGMVSF
-309 DIKGDIND
+309 DIKGDVND
-317 AAAFLTSLKDFSL
+317 AAAFLTSLKEFSL

-342 HPATMTHAGMEPKAR
+342 HPATMTHAGMEAQAR

-373 EDVKDLIAD
+373 EDIEDLLAD
-382 LDRVFNLVKPG
+382 FERVFNLVKPG
-393 QGQQAAKAEVKQT
+393 QNKNVGRVGKAAGNANGDVKQQAAH
-406 QQDTQQNASFKLTP
+406 P
-420 AHTALW
+420 ALW